1 VQRSSERVGAGI
13 FDAASAPVRLQILRL
28 LSTKGSLQYTEIMF
42 QLKLDPVR
50 DAGKFVY
57 HLKSLTGVGLV
68 SLDKKSKKYEVT
80 ELGRMIVSFARDMD
94 EYVNVKR
101 GKLYVRTSKLA
112 IEEFHRNKISRSLV
126 VEAGVPQEI
135 ADEIAAEAEDRLIRL
150 KTVYL
155 TAPLIR
161 EFVNAILIEK

>member
-1 VQRSSERVGAGI
+1 MVFVIHLLGDSLLLRSSERVGASI

-57 HLKSLTGVGLV
+57 HLRSLTDAGLV
-68 SLDKKSKKYEVT
+68 ALEKKSKRYEVT

-101 GKLYVRTSKLA
+101 GKLYVRTSRLA
-112 IEEFHRNKISRSLV
+112 IE
-126 VEAGVPQEI
+126 
-135 ADEIAAEAEDRLIRL
+135 
-150 KTVYL
+150 
-155 TAPLIR
+155 
-161 EFVNAILIEK
+161 